1 MFVVSAIGY
10 MVNFSLTKWTSA
22 PQQVVQF
29 VPAFVVGLLG
39 NLMHKFTGKMSF
51 DAVLLGVF
59 FLVPGSL
66 GKDLKMMKEPL
77 IFHLLLSVRSCV

>member
-1 MFVVSAIGY
+1 MFFVSTIGY
-10 MVNFSLTKWTSA
+10 VVNFSLTKWTSA
-22 PQQVVQF
+22 PQQVTQF
-29 VPAFVVGLLG
+29 IPAFVVGLLG

-66 GKDLKMMKEPL
+66 GE
-77 IFHLLLSVRSCV
+77 FTELSLGNAWRGQESN